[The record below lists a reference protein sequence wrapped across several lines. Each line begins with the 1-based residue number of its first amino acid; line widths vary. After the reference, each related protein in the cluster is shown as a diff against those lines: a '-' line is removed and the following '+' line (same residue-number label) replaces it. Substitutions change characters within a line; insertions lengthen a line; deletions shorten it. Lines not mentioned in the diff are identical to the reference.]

1 MTNTILQQL
10 EGIERLEAVKALIA
24 ALHTLTEGMKAE
36 DLPGIVPIVQRLVPV
51 KKRKH
56 DPYERVWTY
65 LETVGE
71 YTTGKELRAELV
83 QRFGESGVPCMSQ
96 IYKYLRT
103 GGRL

>member
-24 ALHTLTEGMKAE
+24 ALHTLTEGMKAK
-36 DLPGIVPIVQRLVPV
+36 DLPGIVPIVQRLVPI

-56 DPYERVWTY
+56 DPYAEVWAY
-65 LETVGE
+65 LETIPE

-83 QRFGESGVPCMSQ
+83 ARFGEEGTPCLSHL
-96 IYKYLRT
+96 YKYLRT
-103 GGRL
+103 RGKL